1 MIKHFSLLEPVQVSF
16 ESSLI
21 LVLLYKSFIIN
32 AFKKIIQPDAVFYIL
47 LHYIKYKKTIINLLI
62 TTFMKKILNYL
73 FVLCLLVGAYGCSDD
88 DRDVKRIYPEEKQ
101 EPFERENLKGYLRYD
116 NSLKRWIIYPVDEPE
131 FRTGDEDSISFFFEN
146 MKDEYKAYE
155 GDVTFSGTLLYLYYE
170 ARLPITGCHGGT
182 YIYSLH
188 LKDIQKRE
196 PAESPY

>member
-1 MIKHFSLLEPVQVSF
+1 M
-16 ESSLI
+16 
-21 LVLLYKSFIIN
+21 
-32 AFKKIIQPDAVFYIL
+32 
-47 LHYIKYKKTIINLLI
+47 
-62 TTFMKKILNYL
+62 
-73 FVLCLLVGAYGCSDD
+73 
-88 DRDVKRIYPEEKQ
+88 
-101 EPFERENLKGYLRYD
+101 KGYLRYD

-131 FRTGDEDSISFFFEN
+131 FRTGDEDSISFLIEN

>member
-1 MIKHFSLLEPVQVSF
+1 
-16 ESSLI
+16 
-21 LVLLYKSFIIN
+21 
-32 AFKKIIQPDAVFYIL
+32 
-47 LHYIKYKKTIINLLI
+47 
-62 TTFMKKILNYL
+62 MKKILNYL

-101 EPFERENLKGYLRYD
+101 EPCERENLKGHLRYD

-131 FRTGDEDSISFFFEN
+131 FQTGDEDSISFLIEN

-182 YIYSLH
+182 DIYSLH

>member
-1 MIKHFSLLEPVQVSF
+1 
-16 ESSLI
+16 
-21 LVLLYKSFIIN
+21 
-32 AFKKIIQPDAVFYIL
+32 
-47 LHYIKYKKTIINLLI
+47 
-62 TTFMKKILNYL
+62 MKKILNYL
-73 FVLCLLVGAYGCSDD
+73 FVLCLLVGAYGCRDD

-131 FRTGDEDSISFFFEN
+131 FRTGDEDSISFLIEN

-182 YIYSLH
+182 DIYSLH

-196 PAESPY
+196 LTEEDFNNH